1 MICIIMPTIG
11 ITPINEVTIPRTLPA
26 ILPFSLR
33 AISNVTRCR
42 MNITNKAPHD
52 VLRINDPPISG
63 IPRNASH
70 PPVTHFIILDNDIIF
85 PPPFNIS
92 VVPIIPYFYMQS
104 FVQQSILI
112 GNWQMSTAVARFGVA
127 AARNIM
133 GVARNQ
139 LVVARSRANLARNSM
154 GVARNQLVVARSRA
168 TLARNVM
175 AVERVGAAAASE

>member
-85 PPPFNIS
+85 PPFNIS

-112 GNWQMSTAVARFGVA
+112 GNWQMSTAVARFGVG

-139 LVVARSRANLARNSM
+139 LVVARSRATLARNFM
-154 GVARNQLVVARSRA
+154 AVARFGAGAARSRA
-168 TLARNVM
+168 TLARNTM
-175 AVERVGAAAASE
+175 AVARFGAGAARLG